1 MLSEHFQYFSDHWS
15 SAVIINLELCTK
27 LKLSFRWQHFFPLFQ
42 ISMNVRQTMATV
54 MATPLVSIPWVRVLA
69 SATRV
74 SAGMRST
81 SVMVS
86 GSWCSPAKIF
96 YFLFLFFFLF
106 LIIPFFLFEGKRV
119 EYLAKFFIISKEKMK
134 ISRSFQPI
142 IRFITLDIVILFR
155 RGNYH

>member
-1 MLSEHFQYFSDHWS
+1 MLSEHLQYFSDHWS
-15 SAVIINLELCTK
+15 SAVIINLGLCTK
-27 LKLSFRWQHFFPLFQ
+27 LKLSFRWQHFFLLFQ

-69 SATRV
+69 NATRV

-86 GSWCSPAKIF
+86 GSWCSPAKII
-96 YFLFLFFFLF
+96 FLF
-106 LIIPFFLFEGKRV
+106 LIITFFLFEGKRV